1 MPKVEYEGDV
11 VSLACGQS
19 LLEALL
25 EAGHD
30 IPNSCRAG
38 ACQSCL
44 MQATEGEVPAEAQA
58 GLKDTH
64 QAQGY
69 FLACRCQPRGDLKVR
84 LPAPGSVRVSA
95 RVTDKALLAPDV
107 LRLRL
112 RAEGELDYRAG
123 QYVSVWRDASLGR
136 SYSLASVPGLDE
148 ALELHVRRVP
158 GGAMS
163 NWMHDEL
170 EPGVE
175 LALQGPAGDCFYLEG
190 TEDRPLLL
198 VGTSTGLA
206 PLIGIARDALNKG
219 HRGPI
224 HLFHGALALEGLY
237 LRDELRAL
245 DEAHAHFHYH
255 PSVMNA
261 EAALPE
267 GVECGAIDA
276 KALAV
281 AESLSGWKVY
291 LCGAPDLVQR
301 MRKQAFLAGAGMGD
315 IYADAFLS
323 SADAP
328 EAA

>member
-1 MPKVEYEGDV
+1 MPKVEFEGAV
-11 VSLACGQS
+11 LSPAPEQS

-25 EAGHD
+25 EAGYS

-69 FLACRCQPRGDLKVR
+69 FLACRCRPQGDLKVR
-84 LPAPGSVRVSA
+84 LPAPGSMRVSA

-112 RAEGELDYRAG
+112 RAQGALDYRAG
-123 QYVSVWRDASLGR
+123 QYVTVWRDEALGR

-148 ALELHVRRVP
+148 ELELHVRRVP
-158 GGAMS
+158 EGAMS

-190 TEDRPLLL
+190 GGDRPLLL
-198 VGTSTGLA
+198 AGTSTGLA
-206 PLIGIARDALNKG
+206 PLIGIARDALDKG
-219 HRGPI
+219 HRGSI
-224 HLFHGALALEGLY
+224 HLFHGALVLDGLY
-237 LRDELRAL
+237 LRDELQAL
-245 DEAHAHFHYH
+245 EAAHDNFHYH
-255 PSVMNA
+255 PSVMHA
-261 EAALPE
+261 EETLPV
-267 GVECGAIDA
+267 GVEQGAIDA

-281 AESLSGWKVY
+281 ADSLGGWKVY
-291 LCGAPDLVQR
+291 LCGAPDLVRR
-301 MRKQAFLAGAGMGD
+301 MRKQAFLAGADMGD
-315 IYADAFLS
+315 IYADAFVS
-323 SADAP
+323 GADTP